1 MNIKYFTVIILTC
14 TAMEDEQS
22 EMLHQIQ
29 RGWKNLLKQGEN
41 FNDVIPG
48 GPTQLLS
55 SLTGLMGELLD
66 VDLAHRK
73 QVEELKVRL
82 RSEGKNQKEVSLAIQ
97 ELYEE
102 IISGMYVL
110 VILLDYM
117 IFP

>member
-1 MNIKYFTVIILTC
+1 
-14 TAMEDEQS
+14 MEDEQS

-29 RGWKNLLKQGEN
+29 RGWKNLLKQGQN

-48 GPTQLLS
+48 GSSQLLS
-55 SLTGLMGELLD
+55 SLTGLMGDLLD

-102 IISGMYVL
+102 IISGMYF
-110 VILLDYM
+110 IGLDKQK
-117 IFP
+117 FSA